1 MARPAATTSK
11 GAGNRG
17 AFLVGVDM
25 IDKQPETLRLA
36 EHLERFRSFPDDQA
50 AAAELRR
57 LYVVNQELLEALQEL
72 CECPQWVDEA
82 TIPKAG
88 IDAAPQQVV
97 INMSVGLVRLRN
109 ARAAIAKA
117 TGENT

>member
-1 MARPAATTSK
+1 MSEK
-11 GAGNRG
+11 
-17 AFLVGVDM
+17 
-25 IDKQPETLRLA
+25 PEALRLA
-36 EHLERFRSFPDDQA
+36 DSLERMSLSTKWDKQ

-57 LYVVNQELLEALQEL
+57 LYSANQALLEALQEL

-88 IDAAPQQVV
+88 IDTAPQQVV

-117 TGENT
+117 TRSEA